1 MINNRTCTDSWIQL
15 FCSTLFQCSRQNLR
29 IQKHNLLMTLKSR
42 FFFSCFSLKDWLS
55 DIDHFKINKYK
66 MVPHV
71 SKEPITKFIF
81 SQLRHKETKTSQS
94 LQTKW
99 KDIGHLAVT
108 KLRHC
113 TDDVPNTK
121 TRVLGK
127 INSWVH
133 LVHKQTKG
141 LGWFDTGFSGD
152 HRGEEH
158 EDLLVHWY

>member
-1 MINNRTCTDSWIQL
+1 M
-15 FCSTLFQCSRQNLR
+15 
-29 IQKHNLLMTLKSR
+29 
-42 FFFSCFSLKDWLS
+42 S

-71 SKEPITKFIF
+71 SKEPITQFIF

-127 INSWVH
+127 INS
-133 LVHKQTKG
+133 
-141 LGWFDTGFSGD
+141 
-152 HRGEEH
+152 
-158 EDLLVHWY
+158 